1 MEARDGACEI
11 NGNPTPMR
19 RRGDLYQAVVVG
31 LFCAHGLILGKR
43 QRTEGTTPGGLRLP
57 SHLTPPERIG
67 SRCHTR
73 PRTQFVWKQ
82 TDADSF
88 SAGCQDD
95 GSTGNSRGSFAVH
108 RNLSAT
114 LSPTELASLRR
125 VSIGLI
131 KTVPSAHRDL
141 FIIMTLAAVDNSG
154 GLVVTEVGERR
165 LQSEGRA
172 PWRGTPASNLF
183 DPPPRAVSKKP
194 SKLVRQIVQAAH
206 DMTKHR
212 PIVWWVSVH
221 DVTQHLGIEPR
232 RVCRRLFRLSHAAI
246 AGWSSVA

>member
-1 MEARDGACEI
+1 
-11 NGNPTPMR
+11 
-19 RRGDLYQAVVVG
+19 
-31 LFCAHGLILGKR
+31 
-43 QRTEGTTPGGLRLP
+43 
-57 SHLTPPERIG
+57 
-67 SRCHTR
+67 
-73 PRTQFVWKQ
+73 
-82 TDADSF
+82 
-88 SAGCQDD
+88 
-95 GSTGNSRGSFAVH
+95 
-108 RNLSAT
+108 
-114 LSPTELASLRR
+114 LASLRR

-154 GLVVTEVGERR
+154 RLVVTEVGERR

-183 DPPPRAVSKKP
+183 DPPPGAVSKKP

-221 DVTQHLGIEPR
+221 DVTQHLGIYQDDKTVAAVQQAVDLHLLRANSRDDPR
-232 RVCRRLFRLSHAAI
+232 MVCVTYGGIRLVEK
-246 AGWSSVA
+246 AGSVRAPGYSTTRSERT